1 MRSDIGTGRRKFVMN
16 NGLINAI
23 IAYIMWGV
31 LPLYW
36 KLFNDVP
43 AGEILSHRVVWSF
56 VFMGILVAIQR
67 RWGDMKR
74 IVTSRSL
81 LLSLTASGLL
91 IAANWLIFIWAVNNN
106 HVVETSLGYYLNPLL
121 NVLLAVVFLREK
133 PNRGQW
139 LAIAVAGAAVLII
152 AIDYGRFPW
161 VAISLAASFGLY
173 GLAKKKIAQDA
184 SVGLLS
190 ETAVVLPIA
199 LGYWVYLAFA
209 GKAMA
214 WTLPPHMF
222 IELLLSGVVT
232 ALPLL
237 FFARAAARMTLST
250 LGFVQYIG
258 PTIMLL
264 LSVFVFKE
272 SVSPVLLV
280 GFTLIWTALVIYA
293 AASVRGTKVAKAS

>member
-1 MRSDIGTGRRKFVMN
+1 MN
-16 NGLINAI
+16 NGLVNAI

-43 AGEILSHRVVWSF
+43 AGEVLSHRVVWSF
-56 VFMGILVAIQR
+56 VFMGILVAVQH

-74 IVTSRSL
+74 VAASRSL

-91 IAANWLIFIWAVNNN
+91 IASNWLIFIWAVNND
-106 HVVETSLGYYLNPLL
+106 HVVETSLGYYLNPLV
-121 NVLLAVVFLREK
+121 NVLLAIVFLREK

-139 LAIAVAGAAVLII
+139 LAIAIAGAAVLII

-161 VAISLAASFGLY
+161 ISVTLAATFGLY
-173 GLAKKKIAQDA
+173 GLAKKKIGQDA

-190 ETAVVLPIA
+190 ETAVVLPVA
-199 LGYWVYLAFA
+199 LGYWVYLAAA
-209 GKAMA
+209 GKTTV
-214 WTLPPHMF
+214 WTLPVSTF
-222 IELLLSGVVT
+222 IELLLSGIVT

-237 FFARAAARMTLST
+237 FFARAAARMALST

-272 SVSPVLLV
+272 SVSPVLLI
-280 GFTLIWTALVIYA
+280 GFALIWAALVVYA
-293 AASVRGTKVAKAS
+293 AASVRATKHAKAH

>member
-1 MRSDIGTGRRKFVMN
+1 MN
-16 NGLINAI
+16 NGLVNAI

-36 KLFNDVP
+36 KVFNDVP

-56 VFMGILVAIQR
+56 VFMGILVTVQR
-67 RWGDMKR
+67 RWGDIKR
-74 IVTSRSL
+74 IAANRTQ

-91 IAANWLIFIWAVNNN
+91 IAVNWLIFIWAVNNG

-121 NVLLAVVFLREK
+121 NVLLAVVFLHEK

-139 LAIAVAGAAVLII
+139 LAIAIAGAAVLII

-161 VAISLAASFGLY
+161 IAISLAVSFGLY
-173 GLAKKKIAQDA
+173 GLAKKKTKQDA
-184 SVGLLS
+184 SAGLLS

-199 LGYWVYLAFA
+199 LGYWIYLAA
-209 GKAMA
+209 TGESTA
-214 WTLPPHMF
+214 WALSPSMF
-222 IELLLSGVVT
+222 VGLLLSGVVT

-237 FFARAAARMTLST
+237 FFARAAARMSLSA

-264 LSVFVFKE
+264 LSIFVFKE
-272 SVSPVLLV
+272 TVSPVLLA
-280 GFTLIWTALVIYA
+280 GFGLIWTALVVYA
-293 AASVRGTKVAKAS
+293 VSSVRGAKLAKVS

>member
-1 MRSDIGTGRRKFVMN
+1 MN

-36 KLFNDVP
+36 KLFDDVP

-67 RWGDMKR
+67 RWSDVKR
-74 IVTSRSL
+74 IWTSRSL
-81 LLSLTASGLL
+81 LLSLAASGLL
-91 IAANWLIFIWAVNNN
+91 IAVNWLIFIWAVNNG

-121 NVLLAVVFLREK
+121 NVLLAVVFLQEK

-139 LAIAVAGAAVLII
+139 LAVAIAAVAVLII

-161 VAISLAASFGLY
+161 ISISLAASFGLY
-173 GLAKKKIAQDA
+173 GLAKKKIKQDA

-190 ETAVVLPIA
+190 ETAVVLPVA
-199 LGYWVYLAFA
+199 LGYWIYLGIV
-209 GKAMA
+209 GKTTA
-214 WTLPPHMF
+214 WTLPAPMF
-222 IELLLSGVVT
+222 FELLLSGVVT

-237 FFARAAARMTLST
+237 FFARAAARMSLST

-258 PTIMLL
+258 PTIMLI
-264 LSVFVFKE
+264 LSIFVFKE

-280 GFTLIWTALVIYA
+280 GFALIWTALVVYA
-293 AASVRGTKVAKAS
+293 VASMRATKLVKSM

>member
-1 MRSDIGTGRRKFVMN
+1 MN

-67 RWGDMKR
+67 RWSDVKR
-74 IVTSRSL
+74 IWTSRSL
-81 LLSLTASGLL
+81 LLPLTASGLL
-91 IAANWLIFIWAVNNN
+91 IAINWLIFIWAVNNG

-121 NVLLAVVFLREK
+121 NVLLAVVFLHEK

-139 LAIAVAGAAVLII
+139 LAIAIAAVAVLII

-161 VAISLAASFGLY
+161 IAISLAASFGLY
-173 GLAKKKIAQDA
+173 GLAKKKIKQDA

-190 ETAVVLPIA
+190 ETAVVLPLA
-199 LGYWVYLAFA
+199 LGYWIYLGIA
-209 GKAMA
+209 GQTTA
-214 WTLPPHMF
+214 WTLPPTMF
-222 IELLLSGVVT
+222 FELLLSGVVT

-237 FFARAAARMTLST
+237 FFARAAARMSLST

-258 PTIMLL
+258 PTIMLI
-264 LSVFVFKE
+264 LSIFVFKE
-272 SVSPVLLV
+272 SVSPVLLG
-280 GFTLIWTALVIYA
+280 GFALIWTALIVYA
-293 AASVRGTKVAKAS
+293 AASMRAAKLAKAL

>member
-1 MRSDIGTGRRKFVMN
+1 MN

-36 KLFNDVP
+36 KLFDDVP

-67 RWGDMKR
+67 RWSDVKR
-74 IVTSRSL
+74 IWTSRSL
-81 LLSLTASGLL
+81 LLSLAASGLL
-91 IAANWLIFIWAVNNN
+91 IAVNWLIFIWAVNNG
-106 HVVETSLGYYLNPLL
+106 HVVESSLGYYLNPLL
-121 NVLLAVVFLREK
+121 NVLLAVVFLHEK

-139 LAIAVAGAAVLII
+139 LAVAIAAVAVLII

-161 VAISLAASFGLY
+161 ISISLAASFGLY
-173 GLAKKKIAQDA
+173 GLAKKKIKQDA

-190 ETAVVLPIA
+190 ETAVVLPVA
-199 LGYWVYLAFA
+199 LGYWIYLGIV
-209 GKAMA
+209 GKTTA
-214 WTLPPHMF
+214 WTLPAPTF
-222 IELLLSGVVT
+222 FELLLSGVVT

-237 FFARAAARMTLST
+237 FFARAAARMSLST

-258 PTIMLL
+258 PTIMLI
-264 LSVFVFKE
+264 LSIFVFKE

-280 GFTLIWTALVIYA
+280 GFALIWTALVVYA
-293 AASVRGTKVAKAS
+293 VASMRATKLVKSM

>member
-1 MRSDIGTGRRKFVMN
+1 MN

-67 RWGDMKR
+67 RWSDVKR
-74 IVTSRSL
+74 IWTSRSL
-81 LLSLTASGLL
+81 LLPLTASGLL
-91 IAANWLIFIWAVNNN
+91 IAINWLIFIWAVNNG

-121 NVLLAVVFLREK
+121 NVLLAVVFLHEK

-139 LAIAVAGAAVLII
+139 VAIAIAAVAVLII
-152 AIDYGRFPW
+152 AVDYGRFPW
-161 VAISLAASFGLY
+161 ISISLAASFGLY
-173 GLAKKKIAQDA
+173 GLAKKKIKQDA

-190 ETAVVLPIA
+190 ETAIVLPLA
-199 LGYWVYLAFA
+199 LGYWIYLGIA
-209 GKAMA
+209 GQTTA
-214 WTLPPHMF
+214 WTLPPTMF
-222 IELLLSGVVT
+222 FELLLSGVVT

-237 FFARAAARMTLST
+237 FFARAAARMSLST

-258 PTIMLL
+258 PTIMLI
-264 LSVFVFKE
+264 LSIFVFKE
-272 SVSPVLLV
+272 SVSPVLLG
-280 GFTLIWTALVIYA
+280 GFALIWTALIVYA
-293 AASVRGTKVAKAS
+293 VSSMRAAKMAKAV

>member
-1 MRSDIGTGRRKFVMN
+1 MN
-16 NGLINAI
+16 NGLVNAI

-56 VFMGILVAIQR
+56 VFMGILVTIQR

-74 IVTSRSL
+74 IATSRSQ
-81 LLSLTASGLL
+81 LLSLAASGLL
-91 IAANWLIFIWAVNNN
+91 IAVNWLIFIWAVNNG

-121 NVLLAVVFLREK
+121 NVILAVVFLHEK

-139 LAIAVAGAAVLII
+139 LAIAIASAAVLII
-152 AIDYGRFPW
+152 AINYGRFPW
-161 VAISLAASFGLY
+161 IAISLAVSFGLY
-173 GLAKKKIAQDA
+173 GLAKKKTVQDA

-199 LGYWVYLAFA
+199 LGYWIYLAVV
-209 GKAMA
+209 GESTV
-214 WTLPPHMF
+214 WTLSSSMF

-237 FFARAAARMTLST
+237 FFARAAARLSLST

-264 LSVFVFKE
+264 LSIFVFKE
-272 SVSPVLLV
+272 TVSPILLV
-280 GFTLIWTALVIYA
+280 GFALIWTALVVYA
-293 AASVRGTKVAKAS
+293 VSSVRGAKLAEAS

>member
-1 MRSDIGTGRRKFVMN
+1 MN
-16 NGLINAI
+16 NGLVNAI

-36 KLFNDVP
+36 KLFDTVP

-56 VFMGILVAIQR
+56 VFMGILVGVQR
-67 RWGDMKR
+67 RWSDLKR
-74 IVTSRSL
+74 IAANRSV

-91 IAANWLIFIWAVNNN
+91 IAANWLIFIWAVNNG

-133 PNRGQW
+133 PTRGQW
-139 LAIAVAGAAVLII
+139 LAIAIAGAAVLII

-161 VAISLAASFGLY
+161 IAISLAVSFGLY
-173 GLAKKKIAQDA
+173 GLAKKKIVQDA

-199 LGYWVYLAFA
+199 LGYWIYLAA
-209 GKAMA
+209 VGKTTA
-214 WTLPPHMF
+214 WTLPAPMF
-222 IELLLSGVVT
+222 LELLLSGVVT

-237 FFARAAARMTLST
+237 FFARAAARMSLST

-258 PTIMLL
+258 PTIMLI

-280 GFTLIWTALVIYA
+280 GFALIWTALVVYA
-293 AASVRGTKVAKAS
+293 SSSIRSAKLAKAS

>member
-1 MRSDIGTGRRKFVMN
+1 MN

-43 AGEILSHRVVWSF
+43 AGEILSHRIVWSF
-56 VFMGILVAIQR
+56 VFMGILIAFQR

-74 IVTSRSL
+74 IAASRAL
-81 LLSLTASGLL
+81 LLPLAASGLL
-91 IAANWLIFIWAVNNN
+91 ITANWLIFIWAVNNG

-139 LAIAVAGAAVLII
+139 LAIAIAGAAVIII

-161 VAISLAASFGLY
+161 VAISLAASFSLY
-173 GLAKKKIAQDA
+173 GFAKKKIVQDA

-199 LGYWVYLAFA
+199 LGYWVYLAVV
-209 GKAMA
+209 GKTTA
-214 WTLPPHMF
+214 WTLPASTLL
-222 IELLLSGVVT
+222 ELLLSGVVT

-237 FFARAAARMTLST
+237 FFARAAARMALSS

-272 SVSPVLLV
+272 SVSSVLLA
-280 GFTLIWTALVIYA
+280 GFALIWTALVVYA
-293 AASVRGTKVAKAS
+293 AASVRGTRVMKTS

>member
-1 MRSDIGTGRRKFVMN
+1 MN
-16 NGLINAI
+16 NGLVNAI

-56 VFMGILVAIQR
+56 VFMGILVTIQR

-74 IVTSRSL
+74 IVTSRSQ
-81 LLSLTASGLL
+81 LLSLAASGLL
-91 IAANWLIFIWAVNNN
+91 IAVNWLIFIWAVNNG

-121 NVLLAVVFLREK
+121 NVLLAVVFLHEK

-139 LAIAVAGAAVLII
+139 LAIAIASAAVLII
-152 AIDYGRFPW
+152 AINYGRFPW
-161 VAISLAASFGLY
+161 IAISLAVSFGLY
-173 GLAKKKIAQDA
+173 GLAKKKTVQDA

-199 LGYWVYLAFA
+199 LGYWIYLAVV
-209 GKAMA
+209 GESTV
-214 WTLPPHMF
+214 WTLPSSMF

-237 FFARAAARMTLST
+237 FFARAAARLSLST

-272 SVSPVLLV
+272 TVSPILLV
-280 GFTLIWTALVIYA
+280 GFALIWTALVVYA
-293 AASVRGTKVAKAS
+293 VSSIRGAKLAEAS

>member
-1 MRSDIGTGRRKFVMN
+1 MN
-16 NGLINAI
+16 NGLVNAI
-23 IAYIMWGV
+23 IAYIMWGI

-36 KLFNDVP
+36 KLFNHVP

-67 RWGDMKR
+67 RWGEMKR
-74 IVTSRSL
+74 ILANRTQL
-81 LLSLTASGLL
+81 LALTASGLL
-91 IAANWLIFIWAVNNN
+91 IAANWLIFIWAVNNG

-121 NVLLAVVFLREK
+121 NVLLAVMFLREK

-139 LAIAVAGAAVLII
+139 LAIAIAGAAVLII

-161 VAISLAASFGLY
+161 VAISLAVSFGLY

-199 LGYWVYLAFA
+199 LGYWIYLGIV
-209 GKAMA
+209 GKTTA
-214 WTLPPHMF
+214 WTLPTPMF
-222 IELLLSGVVT
+222 LELLLSGVVT

-237 FFARAAARMTLST
+237 FFARAAARLSLST

-258 PTIMLL
+258 PTIMLV

-280 GFTLIWTALVIYA
+280 GFGFIWVALVVYA
-293 AASVRGTKVAKAS
+293 TASILATKLAKAS

>member
-1 MRSDIGTGRRKFVMN
+1 MN
-16 NGLINAI
+16 NGLVNAI

-36 KLFNDVP
+36 KLFNHVP

-67 RWGDMKR
+67 RWGEMKR
-74 IVTSRSL
+74 ILANRTQL
-81 LLSLTASGLL
+81 LALTASGLL
-91 IAANWLIFIWAVNNN
+91 IAANWLIFIWAVNNG

-121 NVLLAVVFLREK
+121 NVLLAVMFLREK

-139 LAIAVAGAAVLII
+139 LAIAIAGAAVLII

-161 VAISLAASFGLY
+161 VAISLAVSFGLY

-199 LGYWVYLAFA
+199 LGYWIYLGIV
-209 GKAMA
+209 GKTTA
-214 WTLPPHMF
+214 WTLPTPMF
-222 IELLLSGVVT
+222 LELLLSGVVT

-237 FFARAAARMTLST
+237 FFARAAARLSLST

-258 PTIMLL
+258 PTIMLV

-280 GFTLIWTALVIYA
+280 GFGFIWIALIVYATASIRA
-293 AASVRGTKVAKAS
+293 AKLAKAS

>member
-1 MRSDIGTGRRKFVMN
+1 MN
-16 NGLINAI
+16 NGLVNAI

-56 VFMGILVAIQR
+56 VFMGILVAVQR

-74 IVTSRSL
+74 IAASRSQ
-81 LLSLTASGLL
+81 LLSLAASGLL
-91 IAANWLIFIWAVNNN
+91 IAANWLIFIWAVNNG
-106 HVVETSLGYYLNPLL
+106 HVVETSIGYYLNPLL
-121 NVLLAVVFLREK
+121 NVLLAVVFLHEK
-133 PNRGQW
+133 PNHGQW
-139 LAIAVAGAAVLII
+139 LAIAIASAAVLII

-161 VAISLAASFGLY
+161 ISISLATTFGLY
-173 GLAKKKIAQDA
+173 GLAKKKMVQDA

-199 LGYWVYLAFA
+199 LGYWIYLAA
-209 GKAMA
+209 TGESTA
-214 WTLPPHMF
+214 WTLSPSML
-222 IELLLSGVVT
+222 IGLLLSGVVT

-237 FFARAAARMTLST
+237 FFARAAARMPLST

-258 PTIMLL
+258 PTIMLV

-272 SVSPVLLV
+272 SVSPVLLT
-280 GFTLIWTALVIYA
+280 GFALIWTALVVYA
-293 AASVRGTKVAKAS
+293 TSSIRGAKLAKAN

>member
-1 MRSDIGTGRRKFVMN
+1 MN

-36 KLFNDVP
+36 KLFENVP

-56 VFMGILVAIQR
+56 VFMGIFVAVQR
-67 RWGDMKR
+67 RWSDMKR
-74 IVTSRSL
+74 ILTSRST

-91 IAANWLIFIWAVNNN
+91 IAINWLIFIWAVNNG

-121 NVLLAVVFLREK
+121 NVLLAVVFLHEK

-139 LAIAVAGAAVLII
+139 LAIAIAGVAVLII

-161 VAISLAASFGLY
+161 VAISLAVSFGLY
-173 GLAKKKIAQDA
+173 GLAKKKIKQDA
-184 SVGLLS
+184 SVGLFS
-190 ETAVVLPIA
+190 ETAVVLPVA
-199 LGYWVYLAFA
+199 LGYWIYLAIV
-209 GKAMA
+209 GKATA
-214 WTLPPHMF
+214 WTLPAPMF
-222 IELLLSGVVT
+222 FELLLSGVVT

-237 FFARAAARMTLST
+237 FFARAAARMSLST

-258 PTIMLL
+258 PTIMLI

-272 SVSPVLLV
+272 TVSPVLLV
-280 GFTLIWTALVIYA
+280 GFALIWTALIVYA
-293 AASVRGTKVAKAS
+293 AASMRATRLAKVS

>member
-1 MRSDIGTGRRKFVMN
+1 MN
-16 NGLINAI
+16 NGLVNAI

-36 KLFNDVP
+36 KLFNEVP

-56 VFMGILVAIQR
+56 VFMGVLVAIQR
-67 RWGDMKR
+67 RWSDMKR

-81 LLSLTASGLL
+81 LLSLAASGLL

-139 LAIAVAGAAVLII
+139 IAIAVAGAAVLII

-161 VAISLAASFGLY
+161 VAITLAASFGLY
-173 GLAKKKIAQDA
+173 GLAKKKIVQDA

-190 ETAVVLPIA
+190 ETAVVLPVA
-199 LGYWVYLAFA
+199 LGYWVYLAST
-209 GKAMA
+209 GKATA
-214 WTLPPHMF
+214 WTLPPSMF

-237 FFARAAARMTLST
+237 FFARAAARMPLST

-272 SVSPVLLV
+272 SVSSVLLI
-280 GFTLIWTALVIYA
+280 GFALIWTALVIYA
-293 AASVRGTKVAKAS
+293 AASVRGTKLAKTS

>member
-1 MRSDIGTGRRKFVMN
+1 MN
-16 NGLINAI
+16 NGLVNAI
-23 IAYIMWGV
+23 IAYIMWGI

-36 KLFNDVP
+36 KLFNHVP

-67 RWGDMKR
+67 RWGEMKR
-74 IVTSRSL
+74 ILANRTQL
-81 LLSLTASGLL
+81 LALTASGLL
-91 IAANWLIFIWAVNNN
+91 IAANWLIFIWAVNNG

-121 NVLLAVVFLREK
+121 NVLLAVMFLREK

-139 LAIAVAGAAVLII
+139 LAIAIAGAAVLII

-161 VAISLAASFGLY
+161 VAISLAVSFGLY

-199 LGYWVYLAFA
+199 LGYWIYLGIV
-209 GKAMA
+209 GKTTA
-214 WTLPPHMF
+214 WTLPTPMF
-222 IELLLSGVVT
+222 LELLLSGVVT

-237 FFARAAARMTLST
+237 FFARAAARLSLST

-258 PTIMLL
+258 PTIMLV

-280 GFTLIWTALVIYA
+280 GFGFIWVALVVYA
-293 AASVRGTKVAKAS
+293 TASIRATKLAKAS

>member
-1 MRSDIGTGRRKFVMN
+1 MN
-16 NGLINAI
+16 SGLINAI

-36 KLFNDVP
+36 KLFENVP

-56 VFMGILVAIQR
+56 VFMGILVAVQH

-74 IVTSRSL
+74 IVADRSL
-81 LLSLTASGLL
+81 MLSLTASGLL
-91 IAANWLIFIWAVNNN
+91 IAINWLIFIWAVNNG

-121 NVLLAVVFLREK
+121 NVLLAVVFLHEK

-139 LAIAVAGAAVLII
+139 LAIVIAGVAVLII

-161 VAISLAASFGLY
+161 VAISLAVSFGLY
-173 GLAKKKIAQDA
+173 GLAKKKIKQDA
-184 SVGLLS
+184 SVGLFS

-199 LGYWVYLAFA
+199 LGYWIYLAIV
-209 GKAMA
+209 GKATA
-214 WTLPPHMF
+214 WTLPASMF
-222 IELLLSGVVT
+222 FELLLSGVVT

-237 FFARAAARMTLST
+237 FFARAAARMSLST

-258 PTIMLL
+258 PTIMLI
-264 LSVFVFKE
+264 LSVFVFKKT
-272 SVSPVLLV
+272 VSPVLLV
-280 GFTLIWTALVIYA
+280 GFALIWTALIVYA
-293 AASVRGTKVAKAS
+293 TASMRATRLAKTS

>member
-1 MRSDIGTGRRKFVMN
+1 MN
-16 NGLINAI
+16 NGLVNAI

-36 KLFNDVP
+36 KLFNNVP

-56 VFMGILVAIQR
+56 VFMAILVAIQQ

-74 IVTSRSL
+74 IAANRSQ

-91 IAANWLIFIWAVNNN
+91 IAANWLIFIWAVNNG
-106 HVVETSLGYYLNPLL
+106 HVVETSLGYYLNPLF

-139 LAIAVAGAAVLII
+139 LAIAIAGAAVLII
-152 AIDYGRFPW
+152 AINYGRFPW
-161 VAISLAASFGLY
+161 IAISLAASFGLY
-173 GLAKKKIAQDA
+173 GLAKKKTRQEA

-199 LGYWVYLAFA
+199 LVYWIYLAA
-209 GKAMA
+209 SGESTA
-214 WTLPPHMF
+214 WTLSWPMF
-222 IELLLSGVVT
+222 TGLLLSGAVT

-237 FFARAAARMTLST
+237 FFARAAARLPLTT

-258 PTIMLL
+258 PTIMLI
-264 LSVFVFKE
+264 LSIFVFKE
-272 SVSPVLLV
+272 TVSPVLLT
-280 GFTLIWTALVIYA
+280 GFALIWTALAVYA
-293 AASVRGTKVAKAS
+293 ASSVRAAKLAKAG

>member
-1 MRSDIGTGRRKFVMN
+1 MN
-16 NGLINAI
+16 NGLVNAI

-36 KLFNDVP
+36 KLFNHVP

-67 RWGDMKR
+67 RWGEMKR
-74 IVTSRSL
+74 ILANRSQL
-81 LLSLTASGLL
+81 LALTASGLL
-91 IAANWLIFIWAVNNN
+91 IAANWLIFIWAVNNG

-121 NVLLAVVFLREK
+121 NVLLAVMFLREK

-139 LAIAVAGAAVLII
+139 LAIAIAGIAVLII

-161 VAISLAASFGLY
+161 VAISLAVSFGLY

-199 LGYWVYLAFA
+199 LGYWIYLGIV
-209 GKAMA
+209 GKTTA
-214 WTLPPHMF
+214 WTLPTPMF
-222 IELLLSGVVT
+222 LELLLSGVVT

-237 FFARAAARMTLST
+237 FFARAAARLSLST

-258 PTIMLL
+258 PTIMLV

-280 GFTLIWTALVIYA
+280 GFGFIWIALIVYATASIRA
-293 AASVRGTKVAKAS
+293 TKLAKAS

>member
-1 MRSDIGTGRRKFVMN
+1 MN
-16 NGLINAI
+16 NGLVNAI

-56 VFMGILVAIQR
+56 VFMAVLVAIQQ
-67 RWGDMKR
+67 RWSDMKR
-74 IVTSRSL
+74 IAANRSQ

-91 IAANWLIFIWAVNNN
+91 IAANWLIFIWAVNNG
-106 HVVETSLGYYLNPLL
+106 HVVETSLGYYLNPLF

-139 LAIAVAGAAVLII
+139 LAIAIAGAAVLLI
-152 AIDYGRFPW
+152 AVNYGRFPW
-161 VAISLAASFGLY
+161 IAISLAASFGLY
-173 GLAKKKIAQDA
+173 GLAKKKTRQEA

-199 LGYWVYLAFA
+199 LVYWIYLAA
-209 GKAMA
+209 SGESTA
-214 WTLPPHMF
+214 WTLSWPMF
-222 IELLLSGVVT
+222 TGLLLSGAVT

-237 FFARAAARMTLST
+237 FFARAAARMPLTT

-258 PTIMLL
+258 PTIMLI

-272 SVSPVLLV
+272 TVSPVLLT
-280 GFTLIWTALVIYA
+280 GFALIWTALAVYA
-293 AASVRGTKVAKAS
+293 ASSVRGAKLAKAG

>member
-1 MRSDIGTGRRKFVMN
+1 MN
-16 NGLINAI
+16 NGLVNAI

-36 KLFNDVP
+36 KLFNHVP

-67 RWGDMKR
+67 RWGEMKR
-74 IVTSRSL
+74 IMANRSQL
-81 LLSLTASGLL
+81 LALTASGLL
-91 IAANWLIFIWAVNNN
+91 IAANWLIFIWAVNNG

-121 NVLLAVVFLREK
+121 NVLLAVLFLREK

-139 LAIAVAGAAVLII
+139 LAIAIAGVAVLII

-161 VAISLAASFGLY
+161 VAISLAVSFGLY
-173 GLAKKKIAQDA
+173 GLAKKKIKQDA

-199 LGYWVYLAFA
+199 LGYWIYLGVV
-209 GKAMA
+209 GKTTA
-214 WTLPPHMF
+214 WTLPTPMF
-222 IELLLSGVVT
+222 LELLLSGIVT

-237 FFARAAARMTLST
+237 FFARAAARLSLST

-258 PTIMLL
+258 PTIMLV

-280 GFTLIWTALVIYA
+280 GFGFIWIALIVYATASIRA
-293 AASVRGTKVAKAS
+293 TKLAKVS

>member
-1 MRSDIGTGRRKFVMN
+1 MMN

-36 KLFNDVP
+36 KLFDHVP

-56 VFMGILVAIQR
+56 VFMGILVAVQR

-74 IVTSRSL
+74 IAASRSL
-81 LLSLTASGLL
+81 LLALTASGLL
-91 IAANWLIFIWAVNNN
+91 IAANWLIFIWAVNNG

-121 NVLLAVVFLREK
+121 NVLLAVFFLREK

-139 LAIAVAGAAVLII
+139 LAIAIAGAAVLII

-173 GLAKKKIAQDA
+173 GLAKKKIVQDA
-184 SVGLLS
+184 SRRLVVGDGCRFARRARLLD
-190 ETAVVLPIA
+190 LF
-199 LGYWVYLAFA
+199 GRR
-209 GKAMA
+209 GKATA
-214 WTLPPHMF
+214 WTLPASMF
-222 IELLLSGVVT
+222 VELLLSGVVT

-237 FFARAAARMTLST
+237 FL
-250 LGFVQYIG
+250 
-258 PTIMLL
+258 
-264 LSVFVFKE
+264 
-272 SVSPVLLV
+272 
-280 GFTLIWTALVIYA
+280 
-293 AASVRGTKVAKAS
+293 RGRPPG

>member
-1 MRSDIGTGRRKFVMN
+1 MN

-67 RWGDMKR
+67 RWSDVKR
-74 IVTSRSL
+74 IWTSRSL
-81 LLSLTASGLL
+81 LLPLTASGLL
-91 IAANWLIFIWAVNNN
+91 IAINWLIFIWAVNNG

-121 NVLLAVVFLREK
+121 NVLLAVVFLHEK

-139 LAIAVAGAAVLII
+139 LAIAIAAVAVLII

-161 VAISLAASFGLY
+161 IAISLAASFGLY
-173 GLAKKKIAQDA
+173 GLAKKKIKQDA

-190 ETAVVLPIA
+190 ETAIVLPLA
-199 LGYWVYLAFA
+199 LGYWIYLGIA
-209 GKAMA
+209 GQTTA
-214 WTLPPHMF
+214 WTLPPTMF
-222 IELLLSGVVT
+222 FELLLSGVVT

-237 FFARAAARMTLST
+237 FFARAAARMSLST

-258 PTIMLL
+258 PTIMLI
-264 LSVFVFKE
+264 LSIFVFKE
-272 SVSPVLLV
+272 SVSPVLLG
-280 GFTLIWTALVIYA
+280 GFALIWTALIVYA
-293 AASVRGTKVAKAS
+293 AASMRAAKLAKAL

>member
-1 MRSDIGTGRRKFVMN
+1 MN

-36 KLFNDVP
+36 KLFDDVP

-67 RWGDMKR
+67 RWSDVKR
-74 IVTSRSL
+74 IWTSRSL
-81 LLSLTASGLL
+81 LLSLAASGLL
-91 IAANWLIFIWAVNNN
+91 IAVNWLIFIWAVNNG
-106 HVVETSLGYYLNPLL
+106 HVVESSLGYYLNPLL
-121 NVLLAVVFLREK
+121 NVLLAVVFLHEK

-139 LAIAVAGAAVLII
+139 LAVAIAAVAVLII

-161 VAISLAASFGLY
+161 ISISLATSFGLY
-173 GLAKKKIAQDA
+173 GLAKKKIKQDA

-190 ETAVVLPIA
+190 ETAVVLPVA
-199 LGYWVYLAFA
+199 LGYWIYLGIV
-209 GKAMA
+209 GKTTA
-214 WTLPPHMF
+214 WTLPAPTF
-222 IELLLSGVVT
+222 FELLFSGVVT

-237 FFARAAARMTLST
+237 FFARAAARMSLST

-258 PTIMLL
+258 PTIMLI
-264 LSVFVFKE
+264 LSIFVFKE

-280 GFTLIWTALVIYA
+280 GFALIWTALVVYA
-293 AASVRGTKVAKAS
+293 VASMRATKLVKSM

>member
-1 MRSDIGTGRRKFVMN
+1 MN
-16 NGLINAI
+16 NGLVNAI

-56 VFMGILVAIQR
+56 VFMAVLVAIQQ
-67 RWGDMKR
+67 RWSDMKR
-74 IVTSRSL
+74 IAANRSQ

-91 IAANWLIFIWAVNNN
+91 IAANWLIFIWAVNNG
-106 HVVETSLGYYLNPLL
+106 HVVETSLGYYLNPLF

-139 LAIAVAGAAVLII
+139 LAIALAGAAVLLI
-152 AIDYGRFPW
+152 AVNYGRFPW
-161 VAISLAASFGLY
+161 IAISLAASFGLY
-173 GLAKKKIAQDA
+173 GLAKKKTRQEA

-199 LGYWVYLAFA
+199 LVYWIYLAA
-209 GKAMA
+209 SGESTA
-214 WTLPPHMF
+214 WTLSWPMF
-222 IELLLSGVVT
+222 TGLLLSGAVT

-237 FFARAAARMTLST
+237 FFARAAARMPLTT

-258 PTIMLL
+258 PTIMLI

-272 SVSPVLLV
+272 TVSPVLLT
-280 GFTLIWTALVIYA
+280 GFALIWTALAVYA
-293 AASVRGTKVAKAS
+293 ASSVRGAKLAKAG

>member
-1 MRSDIGTGRRKFVMN
+1 M
-16 NGLINAI
+16 
-23 IAYIMWGV
+23 
-31 LPLYW
+31 
-36 KLFNDVP
+36 P

-67 RWGDMKR
+67 RWGEMKR
-74 IVTSRSL
+74 IMANRSQL
-81 LLSLTASGLL
+81 LALTASGLL
-91 IAANWLIFIWAVNNN
+91 IAANWLIFIWAVNNG

-121 NVLLAVVFLREK
+121 NVLLAVLFLREK

-139 LAIAVAGAAVLII
+139 LAIAIAGIAVLII

-161 VAISLAASFGLY
+161 VAISLAVSFGLY
-173 GLAKKKIAQDA
+173 GLAKKKIKQDA

-199 LGYWVYLAFA
+199 LGYWIYL
-209 GKAMA
+209 GIVEKTTA
-214 WTLPPHMF
+214 WTLPTPMF
-222 IELLLSGVVT
+222 LELLLSGIVT

-237 FFARAAARMTLST
+237 FFARAAARLSLST

-258 PTIMLL
+258 PTIMLV

-272 SVSPVLLV
+272 AVSPVLLV
-280 GFTLIWTALVIYA
+280 GFGFIWIALIVYATASIRA
-293 AASVRGTKVAKAS
+293 TKLAKVN

>member
-1 MRSDIGTGRRKFVMN
+1 MN
-16 NGLINAI
+16 SGLVNAI

-36 KLFNDVP
+36 KLFDNVP
-43 AGEILSHRVVWSF
+43 AGEVLSHRVVWSF
-56 VFMGILVAIQR
+56 VFMGILVALQR

-74 IVTSRSL
+74 IVASRTL

-91 IAANWLIFIWAVNNN
+91 IAVNWLIFIWAVNDG

-139 LAIAVAGAAVLII
+139 FAIAIAGAAVLII

-161 VAISLAASFGLY
+161 IAISLAVSFGLY

-199 LGYWVYLAFA
+199 LGYWVYLAA
-209 GKAMA
+209 TGKTTA
-214 WTLPPHMF
+214 WTLPAHTF

-237 FFARAAARMTLST
+237 FFARAAARMPLST

-280 GFTLIWTALVIYA
+280 GFALIWVALVVYA
-293 AASVRGTKVAKAS
+293 AASIRSTKLAKAS

>member
-1 MRSDIGTGRRKFVMN
+1 MN
-16 NGLINAI
+16 NGLVNAI

-56 VFMGILVAIQR
+56 VFMGILVTVQR
-67 RWGDMKR
+67 RWGDIKR
-74 IVTSRSL
+74 IAANRSQ

-91 IAANWLIFIWAVNNN
+91 IAVNWLIFIWAVNNG

-121 NVLLAVVFLREK
+121 NVLLAVVFLQEK

-139 LAIAVAGAAVLII
+139 LAIAIAGAAVLII

-161 VAISLAASFGLY
+161 IAISLAVSFGLY
-173 GLAKKKIAQDA
+173 GLAKKKTKQDA
-184 SVGLLS
+184 SAGLLS

-199 LGYWVYLAFA
+199 LGYWIYLGAA
-209 GKAMA
+209 GESTA
-214 WTLPPHMF
+214 WALSPSMF
-222 IELLLSGVVT
+222 VGLLLSGVVT

-237 FFARAAARMTLST
+237 FFARAAARMSLSA

-264 LSVFVFKE
+264 LSIFVFKE
-272 SVSPVLLV
+272 TVSPVLLA
-280 GFTLIWTALVIYA
+280 GFGLIWTALVVYA
-293 AASVRGTKVAKAS
+293 VSSVRGAKLAKVS

>member
-1 MRSDIGTGRRKFVMN
+1 MN

-23 IAYIMWGV
+23 IAYVMWGI

-67 RWGDMKR
+67 RWSDVKR
-74 IVTSRSL
+74 IWTSRTL

-91 IAANWLIFIWAVNNN
+91 IAINWLIFIWAVNNG

-121 NVLLAVVFLREK
+121 NVLLAVVFLHEK

-139 LAIAVAGAAVLII
+139 LAIAIAAVAVLII

-161 VAISLAASFGLY
+161 ISISLAASFGLY
-173 GLAKKKIAQDA
+173 GLAKKKIKQDA

-199 LGYWVYLAFA
+199 LGYWIYLGLA
-209 GKAMA
+209 GQTTA
-214 WTLPPHMF
+214 WTLPAPMF
-222 IELLLSGVVT
+222 FELLLSGVVT

-237 FFARAAARMTLST
+237 FFARAAARMSLST

-258 PTIMLL
+258 PTIMLI
-264 LSVFVFKE
+264 LSIFVFKE

-280 GFTLIWTALVIYA
+280 GFALIWTALVVYA
-293 AASVRGTKVAKAS
+293 ASSMRAAKLAKSV